1 MNRFLNN
8 LKLGQKLYVLFIVG
22 VLIPMFITDWMILHN
37 IIQSSND
44 TVRNEMEKCAN
55 AVEYGL
61 QKHLE
66 YPVTIAHNLY
76 KSQVMEDFL
85 NKKYESA
92 AEYYEAFYRLK
103 SSLLFDSN
111 IGIEGGNL
119 SIYADNPTIVNGSG
133 FYRLDTEKD
142 SDWYRAFEKE
152 NRQSSLQFIY
162 EPASLTDRSMRRKVV
177 LFMRMD
183 MESFKGCEKIL
194 RLELDYEGLAKVLQ
208 DLDTVNQ
215 NRSIEVT
222 KESTIVLSDKSSS
235 EKNQPYDRVEHIEN
249 GTYRKAITLYDQT
262 LTINVLPEK
271 GREWHFFKENGM
283 KFLIMLLINIVLPL
297 VMLRMIENSIT
308 RRILLL
314 EQSFEK
320 ENDENEL
327 ELITRIEGDD
337 EIASLTRS
345 YNNMA
350 MRMNELI
357 DTVFKDKLHEQEI
370 NIARQNAELL
380 ALHSQINPHFL
391 FNALESIRMHS
402 LLRGE
407 KETADMVGKL
417 AVMERTYVN
426 WGGDAISIGKE
437 MEFVQAYLTLQKYRF
452 GDRLNY
458 EISVDPDCEQFGI
471 PKLTIVTFVEN
482 ACIHGVESKSTPGW
496 IFCRAYKQKNKMCIE
511 IEDTGEGMDEDE
523 LAELNNRIKNV
534 TIEDMKNKKHVG
546 TMNAYLRLKKTT
558 KGLVDFEISSEKG
571 VGTMVRIVLPLEIRI

>member
-1 MNRFLNN
+1 MNRFLNS
-8 LKLGQKLYVLFIVG
+8 LKLGQKLYLLFFVG

-37 IIQSSND
+37 IIQSSRD
-44 TVRNEMEKCAN
+44 TIQNEMEKCAN

-85 NKKYESA
+85 NREYSSA

-119 SIYADNPTIVNGSG
+119 SIYADNPTIINGSG

-142 SDWYRAFEKE
+142 SDWYRAFEEADK
-152 NRQSSLQFIY
+152 QSSLQFVY
-162 EPASLTDRSMRRKVV
+162 EPASLTDRSPTRKVV

-183 MESFKGCEKIL
+183 MENFKGCEKIL
-194 RLELDYEGLAKVLQ
+194 RLELDYEGLAEVMK

-215 NRSIEVT
+215 NRQILVCKDT
-222 KESTIVLSDKSSS
+222 TIVLSEKSIE
-235 EKNQPYDRVEHIEN
+235 EKDQPFGIRDHIEK
-249 GTYRKAITLYDQT
+249 GTYRKVIQLYDQSF
-262 LTINVLPEK
+262 TINVLPEK
-271 GREWHFFKENGM
+271 GREWYFFRENGR
-283 KFLIMLLINIVLPL
+283 KFLLMLLINIVLPL
-297 VMLRMIENSIT
+297 VMLRMIENSVT
-308 RRILLL
+308 RRILSL
-314 EQSFEK
+314 EKSFDSEM
-320 ENDENEL
+320 EDEL
-327 ELITRIEGDD
+327 QLITRIEGDD
-337 EIASLTRS
+337 EITSLTRS
-345 YNNMA
+345 YNRMA
-350 MRMNELI
+350 IRMNELI
-357 DTVFKDKLHEQEI
+357 MTVYKDKLHEQEMD
-370 NIARQNAELL
+370 IARQNAELL

-407 KETADMVGKL
+407 TETAEMVGKL

-426 WGGDAISIGKE
+426 WGGDAVSIGKE

-458 EISVDPDCEQFGI
+458 EVSVDPDCEQFGI

-482 ACIHGVESKSTPGW
+482 ACIHGIESKSTPGW
-496 IFCRAYKQKNKMCIE
+496 IFIRAFKQNNKMCIE
-511 IEDTGEGMDEDE
+511 IEDTGEGLDEE
-523 LAELNNRIKNV
+523 EVTELNNRIKNV

-546 TMNAYLRLKKTT
+546 TMNAYLRLKKMT
-558 KGLVDFEISSEKG
+558 KGLVEFELTSEKG
-571 VGTMVRIVLPLEIRI
+571 VGTMVRIVMPLEIRI

>member
-1 MNRFLNN
+1 MNRFLNS
-8 LKLGQKLYVLFIVG
+8 LKLGQKLYLLFFVG

-37 IIQSSND
+37 IIQSSRD
-44 TVRNEMEKCAN
+44 TIQNEMEKCAN

-85 NKKYESA
+85 NREYSSA

-119 SIYADNPTIVNGSG
+119 SIYADNPTIINGSG

-142 SDWYRAFEKE
+142 SDWYRAFEEANK
-152 NRQSSLQFIY
+152 QSSLQFVY
-162 EPASLTDRSMRRKVV
+162 EPASLTDRSPTRKVV

-183 MESFKGCEKIL
+183 MENFKGCEKIL
-194 RLELDYEGLAKVLQ
+194 RLELDYEGLAEVMK

-215 NRSIEVT
+215 NRQILVCKDT
-222 KESTIVLSDKSSS
+222 TIVLSEKSIE
-235 EKNQPYDRVEHIEN
+235 EKDQPFGIRDHIEK
-249 GTYRKAITLYDQT
+249 GTYRKAIQLYDQSF
-262 LTINVLPEK
+262 TINVLPEK
-271 GREWHFFKENGM
+271 GREWYFFSENGR
-283 KFLIMLLINIVLPL
+283 KFLLMLLINIVLPL
-297 VMLRMIENSIT
+297 VMLRMIENSVT
-308 RRILLL
+308 RRILSL
-314 EQSFEK
+314 EKSFDSEM
-320 ENDENEL
+320 EDEL
-327 ELITRIEGDD
+327 QLITRIEGDD
-337 EIASLTRS
+337 EITSLTRS
-345 YNNMA
+345 YNRMA
-350 MRMNELI
+350 IRMNELI
-357 DTVFKDKLHEQEI
+357 MTVYKDKLHEQEMD
-370 NIARQNAELL
+370 IARQNAELL

-407 KETADMVGKL
+407 TETAEMVGKL

-426 WGGDAISIGKE
+426 WGGDAVSIGKE

-458 EISVDPDCEQFGI
+458 EVSVDPDCEQFGI

-482 ACIHGVESKSTPGW
+482 ACIHGIESKSTPGW
-496 IFCRAYKQKNKMCIE
+496 IFIRAFKQNNKMCIE
-511 IEDTGEGMDEDE
+511 IEDTGEGLDEE
-523 LAELNNRIKNV
+523 EVTELNNRIKNV

-546 TMNAYLRLKKTT
+546 TMNAYLRLKKMT
-558 KGLVDFEISSEKG
+558 KGLVEFELTSEKG
-571 VGTMVRIVLPLEIRI
+571 VGTMVRIVMPLEIRI

>member
-1 MNRFLNN
+1 MNRFLNS
-8 LKLGQKLYVLFIVG
+8 LKLGQKLYLLFFVG

-37 IIQSSND
+37 IIQSSRD
-44 TVRNEMEKCAN
+44 TIQNEMEKCAN

-85 NKKYESA
+85 NREYSSA

-119 SIYADNPTIVNGSG
+119 SIYADNPTIINGSG

-142 SDWYRAFEKE
+142 SDWYRAFEEADK
-152 NRQSSLQFIY
+152 QSSLQFVY
-162 EPASLTDRSMRRKVV
+162 EPASLTDRSPTRKVV

-183 MESFKGCEKIL
+183 MENFKGCEKIL
-194 RLELDYEGLAKVLQ
+194 RLELDYEGLAEVMK

-215 NRSIEVT
+215 NRQILVCKDT
-222 KESTIVLSDKSSS
+222 TIVLSEKSIE
-235 EKNQPYDRVEHIEN
+235 EKDQPFGIRDHIEK
-249 GTYRKAITLYDQT
+249 GTYRKAIQLYDQSF
-262 LTINVLPEK
+262 TINVLPEK
-271 GREWHFFKENGM
+271 GREWYFFSENGR
-283 KFLIMLLINIVLPL
+283 KFLLMLLINIVLPL
-297 VMLRMIENSIT
+297 VMLRMIENSVT
-308 RRILLL
+308 RRILSL
-314 EQSFEK
+314 EKSFDSEM
-320 ENDENEL
+320 EDEL
-327 ELITRIEGDD
+327 QLITRIEGDD
-337 EIASLTRS
+337 EITSLTRS
-345 YNNMA
+345 YNRMA
-350 MRMNELI
+350 IRMNELI
-357 DTVFKDKLHEQEI
+357 MTVYKDKLHEQEMD
-370 NIARQNAELL
+370 IARQNAELL

-407 KETADMVGKL
+407 TETAEMVGKL

-426 WGGDAISIGKE
+426 WGGDAVSIGKE

-458 EISVDPDCEQFGI
+458 EVSVDPDCEQFGI

-482 ACIHGVESKSTPGW
+482 ACIHGIESKSTPGW
-496 IFCRAYKQKNKMCIE
+496 IFIRAFKQNNKMCIE
-511 IEDTGEGMDEDE
+511 IEDTGEGLDEE
-523 LAELNNRIKNV
+523 EVTELNNRIKNV

-546 TMNAYLRLKKTT
+546 TMNAYLRLKKMT
-558 KGLVDFEISSEKG
+558 KGLVEFELTSEKG
-571 VGTMVRIVLPLEIRI
+571 VGTMVRIVMPLEIRI

>member
-1 MNRFLNN
+1 MNRFLNS
-8 LKLGQKLYVLFIVG
+8 LKLGQKLYLLFFVG

-37 IIQSSND
+37 IIQSSRD
-44 TVRNEMEKCAN
+44 TIQNEMEKCAN

-85 NKKYESA
+85 NREYSSA

-119 SIYADNPTIVNGSG
+119 SIYADNPTIINGSG

-142 SDWYRAFEKE
+142 SDWYRAFEEADK
-152 NRQSSLQFIY
+152 QSSLQFVY
-162 EPASLTDRSMRRKVV
+162 EPASLTDRSPTRKVV

-183 MESFKGCEKIL
+183 MENFKGCEKIL
-194 RLELDYEGLAKVLQ
+194 RLELDYEGLAEVMK

-215 NRSIEVT
+215 NRQILVCKDT
-222 KESTIVLSDKSSS
+222 TIVLSEKSIE
-235 EKNQPYDRVEHIEN
+235 EKDQPFGIRDHIEK
-249 GTYRKAITLYDQT
+249 GTYRKVIQLYDQSF
-262 LTINVLPEK
+262 TINVLPEK
-271 GREWHFFKENGM
+271 GREWYFFRENGR
-283 KFLIMLLINIVLPL
+283 KFLLMLLINIVLPL
-297 VMLRMIENSIT
+297 VMLRMIENSVT
-308 RRILLL
+308 RRILSL
-314 EQSFEK
+314 EKSFDSEM
-320 ENDENEL
+320 EDEL
-327 ELITRIEGDD
+327 QLITRIEGDD
-337 EIASLTRS
+337 EITSLTRS
-345 YNNMA
+345 YNRMA
-350 MRMNELI
+350 IRMNELI
-357 DTVFKDKLHEQEI
+357 MTVYKDKLHEQEMD
-370 NIARQNAELL
+370 IARQNAELL

-407 KETADMVGKL
+407 TETAEMVGKL

-426 WGGDAISIGKE
+426 WGEDAVSIGKE

-458 EISVDPDCEQFGI
+458 EVSVDPDCEQFGI

-482 ACIHGVESKSTPGW
+482 ACIHGIESKSTPGW
-496 IFCRAYKQKNKMCIE
+496 IFIRAFKQNNKMCIE
-511 IEDTGEGMDEDE
+511 IEDTGEGLDEE
-523 LAELNNRIKNV
+523 EVTELNNRIKNV

-546 TMNAYLRLKKTT
+546 TMNAYLRLKKMT
-558 KGLVDFEISSEKG
+558 KGLVEFELTSEKG
-571 VGTMVRIVLPLEIRI
+571 VGTMVRIVMPLEIRI

>member
-1 MNRFLNN
+1 MNRFLNS
-8 LKLGQKLYVLFIVG
+8 LKLGQKLYLLFFVG

-37 IIQSSND
+37 IIQSSRD
-44 TVRNEMEKCAN
+44 TIQNEMEKCAN

-85 NKKYESA
+85 NREYSSA
-92 AEYYEAFYRLK
+92 AEYYEAFYHLK

-119 SIYADNPTIVNGSG
+119 SIFADNPTIINGSG

-142 SDWYRAFEKE
+142 SDWYRAFEEADK
-152 NRQSSLQFIY
+152 QSSLQFVY
-162 EPASLTDRSMRRKVV
+162 EPASLTDRSPTRKVV

-183 MESFKGCEKIL
+183 MENFKGCEKIL
-194 RLELDYEGLAKVLQ
+194 RLELDYEGLAEVMK

-215 NRSIEVT
+215 NRQILVCKDT
-222 KESTIVLSDKSSS
+222 TIVLSEKSIE
-235 EKNQPYDRVEHIEN
+235 EKDQPFGIRDHIEK
-249 GTYRKAITLYDQT
+249 GTYRKAIQLYGQSF
-262 LTINVLPEK
+262 TINVLPEK
-271 GREWHFFKENGM
+271 GREWYFFSENGR
-283 KFLIMLLINIVLPL
+283 KFLLMLLINIVLPL
-297 VMLRMIENSIT
+297 VMLRMIENSVT
-308 RRILLL
+308 RRILSL
-314 EQSFEK
+314 EKSFDSEM
-320 ENDENEL
+320 EDEL
-327 ELITRIEGDD
+327 QLITRIEGDD
-337 EIASLTRS
+337 EITSLTRS
-345 YNNMA
+345 YNRMA
-350 MRMNELI
+350 IRMNELI
-357 DTVFKDKLHEQEI
+357 MTVYKDKLHEQEMD
-370 NIARQNAELL
+370 IARQNAELL

-407 KETADMVGKL
+407 TETAEMVGKL

-426 WGGDAISIGKE
+426 WGGDAVSIGKE

-458 EISVDPDCEQFGI
+458 EVSVDPDCEQFGI

-482 ACIHGVESKSTPGW
+482 ACIHGIESKSTPGW
-496 IFCRAYKQKNKMCIE
+496 IFIRAFKQNNKMCIE
-511 IEDTGEGMDEDE
+511 IEDTGEGLDEE
-523 LAELNNRIKNV
+523 EVTELNNRIKNV

-546 TMNAYLRLKKTT
+546 TMNAYLRLKKMT
-558 KGLVDFEISSEKG
+558 KGLVEFELTSEKG
-571 VGTMVRIVLPLEIRI
+571 VGTMVRIVMPLEIRI